1 MLRGLNQSASKPK
14 GQTMIEF
21 TFCMIIVFLMVFS
34 LTKVFQWSGRELTA
48 RRLGHDSRL
57 TYTDASLT
65 RSYTSAA
72 DSEQIA
78 QISPFFSSGVD
89 MNAVWKGGVN

>member
-1 MLRGLNQSASKPK
+1 MLKIARNCQKSFR

-21 TFCMIIVFLMVFS
+21 TFCMIIVFLMAYS
-34 LTKVFQWSGRELTA
+34 LTKVFEWSGRELVS
-48 RRLGHDSRL
+48 RRVDHTTRL

-65 RSYTSAA
+65 RSYTTAA
-72 DSEQIA
+72 ESEQIS

-89 MNAVWKGGVN
+89 MNAVWRGGVN

>member
-1 MLRGLNQSASKPK
+1 MLKSQRRKAAKLR

-21 TFCMIIVFLMVFS
+21 TFCMIIVFLMIYS
-34 LTKVFQWSGRELTA
+34 ITKVFEWSGRELVS
-48 RRLGHDSRL
+48 RRVGHTSRL
-57 TYTDASLT
+57 TTSGGGLT

-78 QISPFFSSGVD
+78 QISPFYSSGVD
-89 MNAVWKGGVN
+89 MNAVWRGGVN

>member
-1 MLRGLNQSASKPK
+1 MNRLRRKKGEGYQ

-34 LTKVFQWSGRELTA
+34 LTKIFEWSGRELVA
-48 RRLGHDSRL
+48 RRLGHDTRL

-89 MNAVWKGGVN
+89 MNAVWNN